1 MSLGLGFSKFFEEL
15 NLRAA
20 PKECLKAISIAHC
33 IFFLFFFNFDFC
45 FNPRPLASACQVLPT
60 AACGLPSSSPA
71 SACQAICNAFLQ
83 HSYTNKG
90 SFDDEELWVLLSDI
104 EQQHPIECCKHE
116 ACKKQV
122 TGIIDLQHAGCPG
135 TPALFLKGFEGE
147 VY

>member
-1 MSLGLGFSKFFEEL
+1 MRLGLGFSKFFEEL

-33 IFFLFFFNFDFC
+33 IFFFYFFLIFFC
-45 FNPRPLASACQVLPT
+45 FNPRPLASACQVPPI

-71 SACQAICNAFLQ
+71 SACQAMCNAFLQ

-135 TPALFLKGFEGE
+135 TPALLCESFEGE